1 MSDRKKV
8 ILAIL
13 DGWGIGDHSQS
24 DAIFQ
29 GETPNIDQL
38 TKTYANSQLQTSGK
52 DVGLPEGQMGNSE
65 VGHLN
70 IGSGRVVFQ
79 DLVRINNAIE
89 DGSIADNPM
98 IKKAFEY
105 AKKEDKKIHFLGLV
119 SDGGVHSS
127 EQHLYKLCDIAQDYK
142 LDKVYIHAITDGR
155 DTDPKSGLS
164 YIKNLENHLE
174 NSAGEIATVL
184 GRYYAMDRDSRWDR
198 VKIAYDL
205 YTQQKGTACSNFQE
219 AIASSYKKDKT
230 DEFLDPLYAEG
241 INGSIEKD
249 DVVICF
255 NFRTDRLRQL
265 TTVLTQEEMP
275 AEGMHTLP
283 LQYYTMT
290 NYKASF
296 KGVNV
301 IYDKENL
308 KNTLGEIVALQGKP
322 QLRIAETEK
331 YAHVTFFFS
340 GGQEV
345 EFSKEERILVQSP
358 KVATYDLQPEM
369 SALIVKDKLVD
380 AINTQKHDL
389 IIVNFA
395 NGDMVGHTGIYPAIL
410 KAISTVDQC
419 VGEVSKAAIKNE
431 YEMII
436 IADHG
441 NSDFVVN
448 PDQSPNTAHST
459 NPVPFILISDRYQ
472 SVKDGRLA
480 DIAPTILDL
489 MGIEAVKEMTGES
502 LIVKS

>member
-1 MSDRKKV
+1 MSNRKKV

-13 DGWGIGDHSQS
+13 DGWGIGDKSQS

-29 GETPNIDQL
+29 GETPNIDQI

-52 DVGLPEGQMGNSE
+52 DVGLPVGQMGNSE

-79 DLVRINNAIE
+79 DLVRINNAVE
-89 DGSIADNPM
+89 DGSISENPM

-105 AKKEDKKIHFLGLV
+105 AKKEDKKIHFVGLV
-119 SDGGVHSS
+119 SDGGVHST
-127 EQHLYKLCDIAQDYK
+127 EEHLYKLCDIAQDYK
-142 LDKVYIHAITDGR
+142 LEKVYIHAITDGR
-155 DTDPKSGLS
+155 DTDPKSGLT

-174 NSAGEIATVL
+174 NSAGEIATLV
-184 GRYYAMDRDSRWDR
+184 GRYYAMDRDNRWDR

-205 YTQQKGTACSNFQE
+205 FTQQKGTACNNFQQ
-219 AIASSYKKDKT
+219 AISSSYENKIT
-230 DEFLDPLYAEG
+230 DEFIDPLYAEG
-241 INGSIEKD
+241 VNGSIEKD

-265 TTVLTQEEMP
+265 TTVLTQEDMP
-275 AEGMHTLP
+275 EEGMHTLP
-283 LQYYTMT
+283 LQYFTMT

-296 KGVNV
+296 QGVNV

-308 KNTLGEIVALQGKP
+308 KNTLGELVSLQGKP

-345 EFSKEERILVQSP
+345 EFPKEERILVQSP

-380 AINTQKHDL
+380 AINSQKHDL

-419 VGEVSKAAIKNE
+419 VGEVSEAAIKNE

-448 PDQSPNTAHST
+448 SDQSPNTAHST

-472 SVKDGRLA
+472 TVKDGRLA

-489 MGIEAVKEMTGES
+489 MGIDAAEEMTGQS
-502 LIVKS
+502 LIVK